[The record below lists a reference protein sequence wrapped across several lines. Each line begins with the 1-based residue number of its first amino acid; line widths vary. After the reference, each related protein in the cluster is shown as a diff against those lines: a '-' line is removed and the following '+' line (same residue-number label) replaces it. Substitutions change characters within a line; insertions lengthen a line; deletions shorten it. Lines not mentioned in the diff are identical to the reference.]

1 MKIPFKYYVHDDS
14 NTSERVDWISEQTGV
29 TFTDE
34 MVEEMGSPFYEVTLN
49 CEFDSVTGEV
59 TILGV
64 G

>member
-34 MVEEMGSPFYEVTLN
+34 MTEEMGRPFYEVTLN
-49 CEFDSVTGEV
+49 CELDSVTGEV